1 MEHTISPADSIDS
14 NHADELSSSQSSTN
28 LAFKYIRGEVVGKGS
43 YASVYL
49 GLVTK
54 TGEMIAVKQIDLQS
68 TSSFSATR
76 DYFVEVFRKETKLR
90 TKLNHENIV
99 QYLGYEENPQSL
111 SIFLEY
117 VPGGSIRS
125 LLDKSGSFQEDITKL
140 FTSQI
145 LSGLEYLHAREV
157 IHQNLTADNILV
169 ETSGVCKISGFGMSN
184 HVDDI
189 NNIRTVTDV
198 RGTLRWMAP
207 EMVRAEEVGV
217 FNVMV
222 DIWGVGCVVLEM
234 WSGELPWGD
243 ENEISVQSKLYNHG
257 QPPIPA
263 NLTLDPIAEQFRIKC
278 FEINPMDRPTA
289 AQLKGHQYLQLPPN
303 WIFSKLTHDDNAN

>member
-1 MEHTISPADSIDS
+1 
-14 NHADELSSSQSSTN
+14 
-28 LAFKYIRGEVVGKGS
+28 
-43 YASVYL
+43 
-49 GLVTK
+49 
-54 TGEMIAVKQIDLQS
+54 
-68 TSSFSATR
+68 
-76 DYFVEVFRKETKLR
+76 
-90 TKLNHENIV
+90 
-99 QYLGYEENPQSL
+99 
-111 SIFLEY
+111 
-117 VPGGSIRS
+117 
-125 LLDKSGSFQEDITKL
+125 
-140 FTSQI
+140 
-145 LSGLEYLHAREV
+145 
-157 IHQNLTADNILV
+157 
-169 ETSGVCKISGFGMSN
+169 MSN